1 VSEKTGRPSRQSN
14 RRRLS
19 PEEEHL
25 WSTVTRG
32 IKPLRRA
39 TLLGAAKGSGVASG
53 LGQDTTAIPAAGA
66 GLARLA
72 TQVAMPA
79 QKQAQPHPGPI
90 AIARR
95 DRLNLSRGRTQ
106 IDARI
111 DLHGLT
117 QTEAHAALLRFLQR
131 CRADGARFAL
141 VITGKG
147 APNGERGVLR
157 RQVPLWLGLGEFR
170 AHVLG
175 FDVAGIGHGGEG
187 AFYVRLRSLRR
198 WPQSQP

>member
-1 VSEKTGRPSRQSN
+1 MSEKPGRPPRRSN
-14 RRRLS
+14 HRWLS

-25 WSTVTRG
+25 WSAVTRG
-32 IKPLRRA
+32 IRPLRKV
-39 TLLGAAKGSGVASG
+39 TVGALKHSPAGKRGIP
-53 LGQDTTAIPAAGA
+53 IPAV
-66 GLARLA
+66 A
-72 TQVAMPA
+72 TPLVHATPRAATPPPKQTASRPA
-79 QKQAQPHPGPI
+79 TIG
-90 AIARR
+90 IARR
-95 DRLNLSRGRTQ
+95 DRLNLSRGRAE

-117 QTEAHAALLRFLQR
+117 QTEAHAALLRFVQR
-131 CRADGARFAL
+131 CHADGATFVL

-147 APNGERGVLR
+147 GLNGERGVLR

-187 AFYVRLRSLRR
+187 AFYVRLRGARR
-198 WPQSQP
+198 WSPARP

>member
-1 VSEKTGRPSRQSN
+1 VSENVGRPPRRSGY
-14 RRRLS
+14 RRLN

-32 IKPLRRA
+32 IKPLRKASSTGVLKPPRPAHSA
-39 TLLGAAKGSGVASG
+39 TAL
-53 LGQDTTAIPAAGA
+53 PAAAAAARPGQ
-66 GLARLA
+66 RLA
-72 TQVAMPA
+72 ILPQ
-79 QKQAQPHPGPI
+79 QPPSHPVPI
-90 AIARR
+90 GIARR
-95 DRLNLSRGRTQ
+95 DRLSLSRGRTE

-117 QTEAHAALLRFLQR
+117 QTEAHTALLRFLQR
-131 CRADGARFAL
+131 CEVDGARFAL

-147 APNGERGVLR
+147 AVHGERGVLR

-187 AFYVRLRSLRR
+187 AFYVRLRSSRR
-198 WPQSQP
+198 WPRVRP